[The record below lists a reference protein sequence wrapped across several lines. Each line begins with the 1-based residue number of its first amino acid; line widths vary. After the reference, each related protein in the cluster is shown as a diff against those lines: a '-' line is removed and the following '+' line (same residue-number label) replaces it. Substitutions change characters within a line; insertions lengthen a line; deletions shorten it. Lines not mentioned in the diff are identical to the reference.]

1 MGDLWGVNAEE
12 ADAELGLVG
21 GDGRDGVAVADALD
35 LGNEGEGGGGKGGTE
50 KEDRIADGKSSV
62 ADTQFQTAYRWKSH
76 LLHAPANL

>member
-12 ADAELGLVG
+12 PEAKLGLILAD
-21 GDGRDGVAVADALD
+21 GDEGIPVADALD
-35 LGNEGEGGGGKGGTE
+35 LGNDGAGSGGVGGTE